1 MDEFRRSAIRRL
13 FLQSEYAD
21 KATTFLNRNRTRQMH
36 EISRHEILSQ
46 CPYVHTP
53 TLPSFVSNHT
63 HTHTHRYITP
73 SNTSLLN
80 LLEDIG
86 CAVQGYNEF
95 HLLCEASGIYE
106 FVTRDFADSLAKY
119 IRTSSHEN
127 ILEVGA
133 GGGLISRALKSRLS
147 SSSSKRYIATDAS
160 TQNGDVL
167 KMDYRRALSTFR
179 PSLVVVSWMPR
190 NEDWT
195 NAFRECS
202 SVSEYLIIGDPT
214 LCGTSDSWSSSSFRS
229 RTLEEISSL
238 QLCRYDRFYD
248 DASSTTRTN
257 SRSLRSRSI
266 TRSFIRRDSN
276 NTSY

>member
-1 MDEFRRSAIRRL
+1 MSVRRTHSL
-13 FLQSEYAD
+13 L
-21 KATTFLNRNRTRQMH
+21 L
-36 EISRHEILSQ
+36 LSTSHQ
-46 CPYVHTP
+46 HQ
-53 TLPSFVSNHT
+53 
-63 HTHTHRYITP
+63 HRYTTP
-73 SNTSLLN
+73 SNTSLVN

-119 IRTSSHEN
+119 IRTSSHDT
-127 ILEVGA
+127 IVEVGA

-147 SSSSKRYIATDAS
+147 SSKRYIATDANS
-160 TQNGDVL
+160 NPNVL
-167 KMDYRRALSTFR
+167 KMDYRRALSTFK

-195 NAFRECS
+195 TAFRECS

-229 RTLEEISSL
+229 RTLEDLSSL
-238 QLCRYDRFYD
+238 QLCRYDRFSHD
-248 DASSTTRTN
+248 VSP
-257 SRSLRSRSI
+257 RSLRSRSI
-266 TRSFIRRDSN
+266 TRSFIRN
-276 NTSY
+276 FTK